1 VAELRQA
8 DAGTTGTTSRREERT
23 VALPSNDSPTSGISP
38 SAVART
44 TGTAP
49 RTTAAAWPPPAAK
62 QITGVPARI
71 PGTPST
77 ALVPVRSALP
87 VPRFPAVVETRVR
100 VGGGEGVAFRLP
112 ARGEVVAE
120 ARRLVRQ
127 RLRAAGCDE
136 DTVETAVLLASELT
150 TNAVRH
156 TASPVFVCRV
166 ALHDGRVRLEVED
179 FGGTPD
185 LPRRREPGPGDVDG
199 RGLLL
204 VDALCEEWYVTA
216 GPHGGRIVHV
226 VLARA

>member
-1 VAELRQA
+1 M
-8 DAGTTGTTSRREERT
+8 
-23 VALPSNDSPTSGISP
+23 ALPSNDSPTSGISQ

-44 TGTAP
+44 TGMAP
-49 RTTAAAWPPPAAK
+49 RTSAGAWPPATKPTGQAQVPTPLQAALPAPL
-62 QITGVPARI
+62 QV
-71 PGTPST
+71 
-77 ALVPVRSALP
+77 P
-87 VPRFPAVVETRVR
+87 VPRFPAVTETRVP
-100 VGGGEGVAFRLP
+100 VGGAEGVSFRLP
-112 ARGEVVAE
+112 ARGEAVAE
-120 ARRLVRQ
+120 ARRLVRAQ
-127 RLRAAGCDE
+127 LRACGCDE
-136 DTVETAVLLASELT
+136 DTLETAVLLVSELT

-156 TASPVFVCRV
+156 TASPAFVCRV

-216 GPHGGRIVHV
+216 GPHGGRVVHV

>member
-1 VAELRQA
+1 M
-8 DAGTTGTTSRREERT
+8 
-23 VALPSNDSPTSGISP
+23 ALPSNDSPTSGISP

-49 RTTAAAWPPPAAK
+49 RTTAGGWPPPAVK
-62 QITGVPARI
+62 QITGAPALTP
-71 PGTPST
+71 PGAPST

-112 ARGEVVAE
+112 ARGEVVSE
-120 ARRLVRQ
+120 ARRLVRE
-127 RLRAAGCDE
+127 RLRAAGCGE

-166 ALHDGRVRLEVED
+166 AVHGGRVRLEVED

-226 VLARA
+226 VLAQA